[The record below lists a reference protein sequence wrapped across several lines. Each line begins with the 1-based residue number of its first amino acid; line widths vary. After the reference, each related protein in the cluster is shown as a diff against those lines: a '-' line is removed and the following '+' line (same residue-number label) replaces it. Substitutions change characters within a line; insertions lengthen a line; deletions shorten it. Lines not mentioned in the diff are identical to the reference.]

1 MADRIYANTDTYQQI
16 ARRLNLLAQE
26 LGDAASSLSRVN
38 TDQEAGGTLRIGLG
52 GRLRSTGASMPD
64 GQIASVVRSMRSIIR
79 ALRDHTGDLAD
90 NVRKAASLIEN
101 VEHELAC
108 LEPGTGEDAVYS
120 KDSKVGQAVKRFI
133 EIANEFV
140 EFITDENGRNGMVI
154 DGVNIAELIDGDLS
168 QWFIGPMS
176 PLPGIGLILGPG
188 GNPFDAIAPVVNLSD
203 FLGDNH
209 GPLGIDPNGFNP
221 FNGLNGEFF
230 EGYRLTDYLD
240 GTVADDMKGRLH
252 DATSVSAEVSG
263 SASIFSWDGS
273 VSNEHGSA
281 EAHMDFMKVEGEAG
295 ASAQLFDKDGNFNP
309 GAEAHV
315 GGSVTIFEAEA
326 SGEYEVIDGV
336 KVHGSAGVTAGEASA
351 EAEVNV
357 GFDEDGNFNLNASAS
372 AEAILVE
379 AKADVG
385 MEIAGVDVKGEVGV
399 NIGVGAHADV
409 GYEDGVLK
417 FDVGA
422 SIGLGLDVSFEV
434 DVGGAI
440 DSAKDFVNDAYDGI
454 KGAAKGFWNMITGG

>member
-79 ALRDHTGDLAD
+79 SLRDHTGDLAD

-101 VEHELAC
+101 VEHELAR
-108 LEPGTGEDAVYS
+108 LEPGTGEDAVYANGS
-120 KDSKVGQAVKRFI
+120 KAQQAFQWAKEKF
-133 EIANEFV
+133 EEFV
-140 EFITDENGRNGMVI
+140 DFVFGEDGRQGLVI
-154 DGVNIAELIDGDLS
+154 DGVNIAELIDGDMS
-168 QWFIGPMS
+168 QWFIGPMN
-176 PLPGIGLILGPG
+176 PLPGIGTILGPG

-203 FLGDNH
+203 FLGYDH
-209 GPLGIDPNGFNP
+209 GPLGIVPNGFNP

-230 EGYRLTDYLD
+230 EGYSLTDYLD
-240 GTVADDMKGRLH
+240 GTVGDDMKGRLH

-263 SASIFSWDGS
+263 STSIFSWDGS

-315 GGSVTIFEAEA
+315 GGSVTIFEAGA
-326 SGEYEVIDGV
+326 SGEYELIDGV
-336 KVHGSAGVTAGEASA
+336 KAHGSANVTAGQASA

-379 AKADVG
+379 AKADIGVD
-385 MEIAGVDVKGEVGV
+385 IAGVDVKGSAGV

-409 GYEDGVLK
+409 GYKDGVLK
-417 FDVGA
+417 VDVGA
-422 SIGLGLDVSFEV
+422 SLGIGLDLSLEV

-440 DSAKDFVNDAYDGI
+440 DNAKDFVNDAYDNI
-454 KGAAKGFWNMITGG
+454 KGAASNFFNSIFG